1 MTSFFSERTAEYS
14 ILPVVMSYL
23 KNRFG
28 AAVPMYYWASREGNT
43 VAREVHDGRRVRTLA
58 LFTRRPK
65 SVTKGTISGKLNAE
79 LFEFADRAELH
90 GVPTVAGFP
99 VVRDLFELGE
109 DFRTLWFPLARSQV
123 QDVFFKVDLTSPHP
137 APISQSGHPIRTLEL
152 DDLGD
157 AVSSASVLSWKAA
170 MAAISGA
177 RVAPRMT
184 GGGAFWGGSPYNP
197 VYVLV
202 PT

>member
-23 KNRFG
+23 KRRFG

-43 VAREVHDGRRVRTLA
+43 VARDAHDGRHVRMLA
-58 LFTRRPK
+58 LFARRPK
-65 SVTKGTISGKLNAE
+65 SVTKRTMSGKLNAE

-109 DFRTLWFPLARSQV
+109 DFRIFWFPLGRSQAR
-123 QDVFFKVDLTSPHP
+123 DVFFEVDVTRPDP
-137 APISQSGHPIRTLEL
+137 APISQSGRPIRTLEL

-157 AVSSASVLSWKAA
+157 AVSSARVLTWKAA
-170 MAAISGA
+170 VAAISDA
-177 RVAPRMT
+177 RVTPRRT
-184 GGGAFWGGSPYNP
+184 GGGAFWGGSLYNP